1 MKYEIRLLDA
11 AENEKTKSLYQ
22 RVFKEDSTEFVEYYY
37 RYKARE
43 NRIYAAEGEDGEV
56 LSMLHLNPYLMC
68 LGTREVFGEYI
79 VAVATDE
86 KCRRQGMMRRLM
98 KTALEDMWRIG
109 EPFAFLMP
117 ADEKLYRPFGFA
129 FIYRQNQGRI
139 YVKDFLGQPHLE
151 CRRAGKKDIPSLAE
165 FANAYLK
172 RNYRTFAFHMEEYF
186 ETLLEEQK
194 CQGGDVVLICSQ
206 GRIRG
211 YFFTAF
217 EEGAEVRELVAEE
230 DCEAFSLPSLA
241 HYLKGHGRVSLHGF
255 SEDLMEVQESKPM
268 IMGRVVNPEQFAL
281 CLACDKQ
288 VEFVFRLTDELLPQ
302 NTGIYRFHGD
312 KEGGKLEKCKSEE
325 PEFTLSIGEFTA
337 LSFGE
342 CPVGISKKAAEVWK
356 NICTC
361 GPVFINEV
369 V

>member
-1 MKYEIRLLDA
+1 MEYKARLLDA

-22 RVFKEDSTEFVEYYY
+22 RVFKEDSEEFVEYYY
-37 RYKARE
+37 RCKARE
-43 NRIYAAEGEDGEV
+43 NRIYTVEGEDGET
-56 LSMLHLNPYLMC
+56 LSMLHLNPYLMR
-68 LGTREVFGEYI
+68 LGTREIFGEYI

-98 KTALEDMWRIG
+98 KAALEDMRRIG

-117 ADEKLYRPFGFA
+117 AAEKLYRPFGFE

-139 YVKDFLGQPHLE
+139 CTKDFLGQPYLE

-172 RNYRTFAFHMEEYF
+172 RNYRTFAFHTEEYF
-186 ETLLEEQK
+186 EALLEEQQS
-194 CQGGDVVLICSQ
+194 QGGDVALLCGQ
-206 GRIRG
+206 DRIRG

-230 DCEAFSLPSLA
+230 GCEAFSLPSVA
-241 HYLKGHGRVSLHGF
+241 HYLKERGQVSLRGF
-255 SEDLMEVQESKPM
+255 SEGLMDAQERKPV
-268 IMGRVVNPEQFAL
+268 IMGRVVNPEQFAP
-281 CLACDKQ
+281 CLACERR
-288 VEFVFRLTDELLPQ
+288 VEFIFRLTDELLAQ
-302 NTGIYRFHGD
+302 NTGIYRFQGD
-312 KEGGKLEKCKSEE
+312 KAGGNMEKCNGEE

-342 CPVGISKKAAEVWK
+342 RPAGIPRRAIETWE
-356 NICTC
+356 NIRAC
-361 GPVFINEV
+361 GPAFINEV